1 MPREHLQRM
10 RRLPKTGPVLP
21 AGWSSPRSSPRRP
34 RQASTASRRHD
45 ILCGWLL
52 AAAVALPLLRSAP
65 VLAQAAAPVNG
76 IYTCVDER
84 GRRLT
89 SDRPIPECNA
99 KEQRVLNRDG
109 SLRTVR
115 PPTLTAEERFEQEAR
130 DRQAAEQRTMQADAA
145 RRDRNLLQRYRSE
158 AAHQKAREAALES
171 VRTVQRLTRVRLADL
186 ARDRKPLL
194 DEAEF
199 YKGRNLPARL
209 RQQLDANDAAIAAQ
223 NDAVAA
229 QDAEIERINR
239 FYDIELERLRK
250 LWAGAAPGSL
260 GALSAAPE
268 AAAPATRAAVP
279 TAPPRP

>member
-1 MPREHLQRM
+1 M
-10 RRLPKTGPVLP
+10 RGGRV
-21 AGWSSPRSSPRRP
+21 
-34 RQASTASRRHD
+34 
-45 ILCGWLL
+45 
-52 AAAVALPLLRSAP
+52 AAVIAAVMATLLVRMAP
-65 VLAQAAAPVNG
+65 AQAQAAAPVNG

-115 PPTLTAEERFEQEAR
+115 PPTLTAEERYEQETR
-130 DRQAAEQRTMQADAA
+130 ERQAAEQRTMQADAA
-145 RRDRNLLQRYRSE
+145 RRDRNLMQRYRSE
-158 AAHQKAREAALES
+158 AAHQKAREAALDS
-171 VRTVQRLTRVRLADL
+171 VRAAQRLTRVRLADL

-194 DEAEF
+194 DEVEF
-199 YKGRNLPARL
+199 YKGRTLPTKL

-229 QDAEIERINR
+229 QDAEIARINR

-250 LWAGAAPGSL
+250 LWAGATPGSL
-260 GALSAAPE
+260 GALSAAPD
-268 AAAPATRAAVP
+268 
-279 TAPPRP
+279 APPAGTTARPGGASAPRP